1 MLPPTIGR
9 KLAAAA
15 AIAAGILYVSFVHSY
30 AAALWYKDQT
40 DDEEDEKEDKE
51 KEKDSPAE

>member
-40 DDEEDEKEDKE
+40 DEEEKEEDKE
-51 KEKDSPAE
+51 KEKDSSEE

>member
-40 DDEEDEKEDKE
+40 DEEEDKE
-51 KEKDSPAE
+51 KEKDSAAE

>member
-40 DDEEDEKEDKE
+40 DEKENEEDKE
-51 KEKDSPAE
+51 KEKDSSEE